1 MRRTSKKVR
10 PPEVES
16 IPTEH
21 EEQCGFVQWFRRKFP
36 HVRIMAI
43 PNGGWR
49 SAATAGKLKAEG
61 VSRGVPDLF
70 IPEWKL
76 WIEMKRV
83 TGGRVS
89 PEQQSWKS
97 YLEQCG
103 YGVLICAGM
112 EQARREVEEWL
123 T

>member
-1 MRRTSKKVR
+1 MRRTSKKAP

-49 SAATAGKLKAEG
+49 NAATAGKLKAEG

-76 WIEMKRV
+76 WIEMKRI

-89 PEQQSWKS
+89 PEQQGWKS

-112 EQARREVEEWL
+112 EQARREVEGWL

>member
-1 MRRTSKKVR
+1 
-10 PPEVES
+10 
-16 IPTEH
+16 
-21 EEQCGFVQWFRRKFP
+21 
-36 HVRIMAI
+36 MAI

-49 SAATAGKLKAEG
+49 NAATAGKLKAEG

-76 WIEMKRV
+76 WIEMKRI

-89 PEQQSWKS
+89 PEQQGWKS

-103 YGVLICAGM
+103 YVVFICAGM
-112 EQARREVEEWL
+112 EQARREVEAWL

>member
-21 EEQCGFVQWFRRKFP
+21 EEQRTFVQWFRRKFP
-36 HVRIMAI
+36 DVRIMAI
-43 PNGGWR
+43 PNGGAR
-49 SAATAGKLKAEG
+49 SPSVACRLKAEG

-103 YGVLICAGM
+103 YAVFICAGM
-112 EQARREVEEWL
+112 EQARREVEAWL

>member
-21 EEQCGFVQWFRRKFP
+21 EEQRTFVQWFRRKFP
-36 HVRIMAI
+36 DVRIMAI
-43 PNGGWR
+43 PNGGAR
-49 SAATAGKLKAEG
+49 SPSVACRLKAEG

-89 PEQQSWKS
+89 PEQQGWKS

-103 YGVLICAGM
+103 YAVFICAGM
-112 EQARREVEEWL
+112 EQARREVEAWL